1 MHIFNYLLFLKT
13 NPSQTLFMKKILFVP
28 AFIIFTVSLASAQSS
43 SRLGFSAGVVY
54 ANMSIKD
61 ILLVKENGEGKVG
74 VTFGVLY
81 DVPMMNNGSFQP
93 ALNFVQKGTKE
104 IAIVGDTL
112 NLRLNYIEIPLNVLF
127 KFGHSSGNFM
137 IGGGPA
143 VALGISGKETRT
155 SNGTTTN
162 TDISSGDDVGDHY
175 KGIDFGLNVQGG
187 FEFSNGFFIAV
198 NYTHGV
204 NSLFADASP
213 SGQLWNRCFG
223 LRFGYLLGAKK

>member
-1 MHIFNYLLFLKT
+1 MEKYSLLLMHIFNYLLFLKT

-28 AFIIFTVSLASAQSS
+28 AFIIITVSLASAQSS

-112 NLRLNYIEIPLNVLF
+112 NL
-127 KFGHSSGNFM
+127 
-137 IGGGPA
+137 
-143 VALGISGKETRT
+143 
-155 SNGTTTN
+155 
-162 TDISSGDDVGDHY
+162 
-175 KGIDFGLNVQGG
+175 
-187 FEFSNGFFIAV
+187 
-198 NYTHGV
+198 
-204 NSLFADASP
+204 
-213 SGQLWNRCFG
+213 
-223 LRFGYLLGAKK
+223 